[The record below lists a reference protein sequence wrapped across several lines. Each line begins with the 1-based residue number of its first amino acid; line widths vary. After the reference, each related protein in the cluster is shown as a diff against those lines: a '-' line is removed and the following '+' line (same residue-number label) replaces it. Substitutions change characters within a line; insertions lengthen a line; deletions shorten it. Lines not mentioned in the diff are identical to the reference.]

1 MINEEKDIEQT
12 QILMLYKFD
21 KNLFKNEKISLIF
34 SNMLGE
40 SGTSKLFK
48 EIRENRGL
56 CYTIFSNIS
65 FKYGLLFITLGVNDD
80 KIDEAITSI
89 RTLIEDLTF
98 KEEELKIAKQMFL
111 TSHDTIYED
120 PSRLLRIIVSYTLT
134 GRTFDYKVITKD
146 IKKVSMKNINDLSK
160 NLKYIGYSVVKG
172 IKKHE

>member
-1 MINEEKDIEQT
+1 MPFNSVETEVII
-12 QILMLYKFD
+12 IPW
-21 KNLFKNEKISLIF
+21 II
-34 SNMLGE
+34 G
-40 SGTSKLFK
+40 
-48 EIRENRGL
+48 
-56 CYTIFSNIS
+56 
-65 FKYGLLFITLGVNDD
+65 
-80 KIDEAITSI
+80 
-89 RTLIEDLTF
+89 

-134 GRTFDYKVITKD
+134 GRTFDYKLITRD